1 MQNRFNHLRRFV
13 IPLLIL
19 LLLGY
24 SCKKKEKAADK
35 DYYYTCSMDPQV
47 METNP
52 GNCPICKMPLTAVKK
67 EDMANADELHLSDQQ
82 VELGHIVT
90 DTIHEQILGD
100 ELLLTG
106 ELSVD
111 QNKVT
116 AVSSKVMGRIER
128 LYQKSTGTEI
138 NKGTPIYEI
147 YSEDLN
153 LAAKELF
160 LAAEKKRLL
169 KTNGVDI
176 DKIIQSAR
184 NKLQLYGLSN
194 SQITAIENGTNQS
207 ETIIITSPAG
217 GVLLSVDTEEGKYV
231 MEGESIYHV
240 ADLSTLWAEV
250 QVYTNDL
257 HRLKEGMV
265 ATLYFPGMPD
275 LKMNGKISFVN
286 PELNQSSQIN
296 LVRIAVP
303 NKNRQL
309 KPGMQV
315 NVSILWNKVTALALP
330 TDAIIVGEKGASVW
344 IKTGHNKFK
353 NVMVETGMETNE
365 FTEIKSGLNH
375 GDEVVISGAYLLSSE
390 YLFKKGSN
398 PMEGHDMGNMKM

>member
-1 MQNRFNHLRRFV
+1 MQNKFHHIQSLS
-13 IPLLIL
+13 IL
-19 LLLGY
+19 LLSFLLIAY
-24 SCKKKEKAADK
+24 SCKKKEKTSDSG
-35 DYYYTCSMDPQV
+35 YYYTCSMDPQV
-47 METNP
+47 METKP

-67 EDMANADELHLSDQQ
+67 EDMANENELHLSDQQ

-90 DTIHEQILGD
+90 DTIREQVLGD
-100 ELLLTG
+100 ELFLTG

-111 QNKVT
+111 QNRVT
-116 AVSSKVMGRIER
+116 AISSKVMGRIEK

-138 NKGTPIYEI
+138 KKGTPIYEI

-153 LAAKELF
+153 LSAKELF

-169 KTNGVDI
+169 KTNGIDI

-194 SQITAIENGTNQS
+194 SQITAIENGTNHA

-250 QVYTNDL
+250 QVYTQDL
-257 HRLKEGMV
+257 HQLKEGMI

-275 LKMNGKISFVN
+275 LKMDGKISFVN

-296 LVRIAVP
+296 LIRVEVP
-303 NKNRQL
+303 NRSRQL

-315 NVSILWNKVTALALP
+315 NVSVLWNKITSLALP

-353 NVMVETGMETNE
+353 NVMVETGIETNE
-365 FTEIKSGLNH
+365 YTEIKSGLNH

-398 PMEGHDMGNMKM
+398 PMEGHDMGNM